1 MEEKVLVLGLS
12 KSGIAAAKLLNKKGY
27 RVFITESKEAAG
39 KENVISELEKL
50 GIRIECGKH
59 SDEFINGSA
68 FAVTSPGI
76 PPKSEIFQKLNAQG
90 IKIISEI
97 ELAYLNTKTPF
108 IVITGTNGK
117 TTTTALVS
125 HILSRRF
132 SAPVCGN
139 IGVPPCDLAAE
150 NHDFLVCETSSYQAA
165 MTEKFKAK
173 IACWTNFTPDHI
185 DWHEGLENYFNAK
198 AKLFRDS
205 QAPEYAILNARDK
218 RLLEFSKECK
228 NVVMF
233 DKPVDTS
240 PQPSPQG
247 EGAEGISD
255 CGIKDGYILYKGE
268 PIITLEDCP
277 LVGHHN
283 YQNIMCGIII
293 AKLVGMKTEE
303 IREQIMTFQAPEHRL
318 EKVREM
324 DGITFYNDS
333 KATNPEASIVAI
345 DSFNNQNVAL
355 ILGGRDKNTDLTEM
369 CNSINKHIKTV
380 LLIGEA
386 TERFEENLLKNGFSN
401 IIKEHTMEE
410 AIDKAID
417 LKPDVVL
424 LSPACASFD
433 MFNSYEHRGEVFKEY
448 VLSK

>member
-1 MEEKVLVLGLS
+1 MPYDFEYPIDE
-12 KSGIAAAKLLNKKGY
+12 LN
-27 RVFITESKEAAG
+27 SAG
-39 KENVISELEKL
+39 VK
-50 GIRIECGKH
+50 IECGYH
-59 SDEFINGSA
+59 SDEFISGVYL
-68 FAVTSPGI
+68 AVTSPGI
-76 PPKSEIFQKLNAQG
+76 PPKSEIFKRLNEKNT
-90 IKIISEI
+90 KIISEI
-97 ELAYLNTKTPF
+97 EFAYLNTDIPF
-108 IVITGTNGK
+108 IAITGTNGK
-117 TTTTALVS
+117 TTTTSLVS
-125 HILSRRF
+125 HILSKKY

-139 IGVPPCDLAAE
+139 IGTPPCSLIDE
-150 NHDFLVCETSSYQAA
+150 KHDFLVCEVSSFQAQ

-185 DWHEGLENYFNAK
+185 DWHGGLENYFKAK
-198 AKLFRDS
+198 AKLFLPP
-205 QAPEYAILNARDK
+205 QEPEFAVLNAKDE
-218 RLLEFSKECK
+218 RLREFAKQCK
-228 NVVMF
+228 NVVFF
-233 DKPVDTS
+233 DDEK
-240 PQPSPQG
+240 
-247 EGAEGISD
+247 D
-255 CGIKDGYILYKGE
+255 CGIKDNAICYKGE
-268 PIITLEDCP
+268 EIIRLSDCP

-293 AKLVGMKTEE
+293 AKLLGMNNED
-303 IREQIMTFQAPEHRL
+303 IRDRIMSFKAPEHRL

-345 DSFNNQNVAL
+345 DSFNNQDVAL

-369 CNSINKHIKTV
+369 CKSINKHIKTV

-386 TERFEENLLKNGFSN
+386 TERFEENLVKNGFSN
-401 IIKEHTMEE
+401 IIKEHTLESAVDR
-410 AIDKAID
+410 AIS